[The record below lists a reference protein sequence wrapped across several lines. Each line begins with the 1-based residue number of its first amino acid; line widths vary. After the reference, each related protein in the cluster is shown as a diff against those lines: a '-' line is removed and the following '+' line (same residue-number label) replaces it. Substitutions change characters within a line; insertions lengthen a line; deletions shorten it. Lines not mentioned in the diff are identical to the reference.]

1 MVVDWKIIGELTDKI
16 VLGTE
21 GLSNKEPRKKSR
33 AILINEDV
41 KYAVIYEEKS
51 ELYTLPG
58 GGIDDG
64 EDETSAIVREI
75 YEETGCS
82 CDCIEP
88 LGLICENRYHSDIT
102 TLSYFFVVHT
112 KTRQSVLHLTKEE
125 AELGTT
131 LKWCSLDEAIHLIKD
146 IEHSTNQ
153 KRFLQARD
161 LLAINEYIRVFN
173 ISIEHNITNQ
183 TCYHNDMIR
192 EKEAFK
198 QSDE

>member
-51 ELYTLPG
+51 GLYTLPG

-75 YEETGCS
+75 LQLCR
-82 CDCIEP
+82 I
-88 LGLICENRYHSDIT
+88 
-102 TLSYFFVVHT
+102 
-112 KTRQSVLHLTKEE
+112 
-125 AELGTT
+125 
-131 LKWCSLDEAIHLIKD
+131 
-146 IEHSTNQ
+146 
-153 KRFLQARD
+153 FL
-161 LLAINEYIRVFN
+161 
-173 ISIEHNITNQ
+173 
-183 TCYHNDMIR
+183 
-192 EKEAFK
+192 
-198 QSDE
+198 